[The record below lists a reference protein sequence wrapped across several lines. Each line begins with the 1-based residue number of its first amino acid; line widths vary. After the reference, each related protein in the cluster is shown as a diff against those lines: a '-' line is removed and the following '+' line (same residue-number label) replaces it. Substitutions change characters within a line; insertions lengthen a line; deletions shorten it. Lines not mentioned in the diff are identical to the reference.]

1 MNYIFCLYLWEKLQR
16 SLLIGLCSSLL
27 VVSSSV
33 FAGISV
39 KDDMGNLVQ
48 LPKPAAR
55 IISLAP
61 HLTEILFGI
70 GVGARIVGVTEFS
83 NYPDEAKNIRQIG
96 RYDSLDLEAIVS
108 LKPDLVFAWATGGT
122 YAYLEKITEMGI
134 PVYISEPRKI
144 TDIATT
150 IDQLGVL
157 TGAEPEA
164 RLLSKHFLSDLKSL
178 IRKNKGK
185 KKLKVFYQVWND
197 PLVTV
202 NGEHMISA
210 VLEVCGGD
218 NVFGGL
224 QVLAP
229 HISLESVLLKNP
241 DVIIASGQN
250 GERPEWLKDW
260 QRWSDL
266 NAVKN
271 NDIYHIHPDL
281 MHRSTPRLL
290 QGVEKVCKFLDKA
303 RLDQLLERPADR

>member
-1 MNYIFCLYLWEKLQR
+1 MC
-16 SLLIGLCSSLL
+16 GSLL

-39 KDDMGNLVQ
+39 EDDIGSHVQ
-48 LPKPAAR
+48 LPKPAVR

-96 RYDSLDLEAIVS
+96 RHDSLDLEAIVA

-134 PVYISEPRKI
+134 PIYISEPRKV

-150 IDQLGVL
+150 IDRLGVL
-157 TGAEPEA
+157 AGVESEA
-164 RLLSKHFLSDLKSL
+164 RLLSKRFLSDLKNL
-178 IRKNKGK
+178 TRKNKGK
-185 KKLKVFYQVWND
+185 KKLKVFYQVWNN

-202 NGEHMISA
+202 NGEHIISA
-210 VLEVCGGD
+210 VLEICGGE
-218 NVFGGL
+218 NVFSGL

-250 GERPEWLKDW
+250 GERPEWLDDW
-260 QRWSDL
+260 KTWSDL
-266 NAVKN
+266 NAVRN
-271 NDIYHIHPDL
+271 NNIYHIHPDL
-281 MHRSTPRLL
+281 MHRQGPRLL
-290 QGVEKVCKFLDKA
+290 QGAEQVCKFLDKA
-303 RLDQLLERPADR
+303 RLDQLLERPAGR